1 MNKIRVYCLLVIY
14 TILFTING
22 WSAGDQDIISDINTS
37 FSKGSVEHIKNHL
50 SNNVDLSFNQQKS
63 IYSKSQAVVIL
74 KQQLD
79 KEPPTYY
86 KLLKHSNPNNK
97 NIIFLISDYR
107 SAKNKY
113 IIYLSLKLE
122 NNDYKITEIHF
133 ESQ

>member
-1 MNKIRVYCLLVIY
+1 MNKIRVYCLLIIY

-97 NIIFLISDYR
+97 NIIFLISEPETG
-107 SAKNKY
+107 K
-113 IIYLSLKLE
+113 
-122 NNDYKITEIHF
+122 
-133 ESQ
+133 